1 MGWEKSVRE
10 KTVRG
15 GDVLT
20 GGQWR
25 NDGTRKG
32 MNTDSIYRV
41 GWRAVAI
48 SRISLYFYIGR
59 RRILSPISKLQTKN
73 RADHHSDAEGF
84 FPFEN
89 QMRRLPTIGQ
99 ALYQSFFFLAG
110 WGFFSLE
117 WNVFFCGRCCCCR
130 VLRTI
135 ATKSGSSIKEA
146 MFSGNKR
153 PKMTSTQ
160 HWPYKR
166 IALIDLK
173 VKLVWALVVV
183 KRAKGKGAGKA
194 IGMTVDDIKRY

>member
-59 RRILSPISKLQTKN
+59 RRILSPISKPQTKN

-99 ALYQSFFFLAG
+99 ALYQSFFFSCG
-110 WGFFSLE
+110 MRFF
-117 WNVFFCGRCCCCR
+117 FFRMECLFLRSMLLLSSSTNDSHKER
-130 VLRTI
+130 IVHQRSDVLREQ
-135 ATKSGSSIKEA
+135 ATKNDVYSALAIQADSFDWFKGEVSLSISCCET
-146 MFSGNKR
+146 GER
-153 PKMTSTQ
+153 
-160 HWPYKR
+160 
-166 IALIDLK
+166 
-173 VKLVWALVVV
+173 
-183 KRAKGKGAGKA
+183 
-194 IGMTVDDIKRY
+194 